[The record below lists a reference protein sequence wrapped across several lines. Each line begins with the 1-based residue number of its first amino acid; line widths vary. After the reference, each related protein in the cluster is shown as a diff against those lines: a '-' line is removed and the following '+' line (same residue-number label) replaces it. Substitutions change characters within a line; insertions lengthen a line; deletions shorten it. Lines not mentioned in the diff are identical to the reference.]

1 MWERGMSNIDPIR
14 FKIQLEVQK
23 EKLKNA
29 EQRFRHQEQIL
40 AKAYKDLGQKEA
52 ELEQARSER
61 DDLRIKWEVLQ
72 RDFKYTQD
80 LLKKGN
86 QQNTKKRNTAKF
98 QAFFASLLFLQS
110 SILVNIGTTML
121 TSSPPNPFGWVM
133 MAIAVSLYVVAA
145 LMTTLLALEGRN
157 T

>member
-1 MWERGMSNIDPIR
+1 MWERGMSNIDPTR

-29 EQRFRHQEQIL
+29 DQRFRHQEQLL

-52 ELEQARSER
+52 ELEQIKSER

-72 RDFKYTQD
+72 RDFKHTQD
-80 LLKKGN
+80 LLKKDN
-86 QQNTKKRNTAKF
+86 QQNTKKRNIAKF
-98 QAFFASLLFLQS
+98 QAFFASLIFLLS
-110 SILVNIGTTML
+110 SVLVNLGTTML
-121 TSSPPNPFGWVM
+121 TSSPPNSLGWVM
-133 MAIAVSLYVVAA
+133 MALAVTVYIVAA
-145 LMTTLLALEGRN
+145 LMTTLLALEGGN